1 MGSISPA
8 KILLVLLVALIV
20 LGPERLPDMAR
31 KAGKL
36 FNDFRR
42 VRTGLENEVREVF
55 GDIPGINGT
64 SSITSPMSWLTSA
77 TKMPDTSTTASAG
90 GQAEGAPGA
99 GAAPSWEGAPTLP
112 PESPAFGP
120 APGIPLGPA
129 GVVNAPPRSAVSPSF
144 QPVVASDDPSL
155 N

>member
-8 KILLVLLVALIV
+8 KILLLLLVALIV

-42 VRTGLENEVREVF
+42 VRTGLENEVREAF

-77 TKMPDTSTTASAG
+77 TKMADTSTTASAG
-90 GQAEGAPGA
+90 GQAEGAPGVEP
-99 GAAPSWEGAPTLP
+99 APSREGAPMTP

-120 APGIPLGPA
+120 AQGMPVAPA
-129 GVVNAPPRSAVSPSF
+129 GVVNPPRRSVVPPPF